1 MRRIRAVTYNIHK
14 CRGMDGRVKPAR
26 IAEVLRQIDA
36 DVIALQEVLWVPDRS
51 PELDQA
57 RYLADQLGFNVALGE
72 NRKIRG
78 GAYGN
83 VVLSRYGV
91 RSHCNFDISVRGR
104 EQRGCLRTDVELE
117 PKLVMHVFN
126 VHLGTAFLERR
137 HQARRLLEAELIGSR
152 ELEGPRLVMGDFN
165 EWTSGLTTQLLT
177 TEFRGADIRAHLGR
191 SVTYPGVI
199 PFMHLDHI
207 YYDDDLALE
216 SVRVHR
222 TRTALMASDHLPLV
236 ADFALRERSR

>member
-1 MRRIRAVTYNIHK
+1 MRRIRAVTYNVHK

-26 IAEVLRQIDA
+26 IAEVLRQVDA
-36 DVIALQEVLWVPDRS
+36 DIVALQEVLWAPDRG
-51 PELDQA
+51 PEFDQA
-57 RYLADQLGFNVALGE
+57 RYLAGQLGLNYALGE
-72 NRKIRG
+72 NRKIQG

-91 RSHCNFDISVRGR
+91 RSHCNYDISVRGR
-104 EQRGCLRTDVELE
+104 EQRGCLRTDVEVE
-117 PKLVMHVFN
+117 PEVVVHVFN

-152 ELEGPRLVMGDFN
+152 DLVGPRIVMGDFN
-165 EWTSGLTTQLLT
+165 EWTKGLTTQLLSA
-177 TEFRGADIRAHLGR
+177 EFRGADIRAHLSR
-191 SVTYPGVI
+191 TVTYPGMM

-207 YYDDDLALE
+207 YYDDDLVVE

-222 TRTALMASDHLPLV
+222 TRTALVASDHLPLV
-236 ADFALRERSR
+236 ANFALHEPTH